1 MTEWGGGDGK
11 PAKLPCPHCGKRLF
25 GKSGVRMHI
34 KMKHGSKGIGAF
46 KEPSDDDES
55 FADRAI
61 QAEIDRACG
70 IANDDD
76 WLLP

>member
-1 MTEWGGGDGK
+1 MSETWGGGSTPK
-11 PAKLPCPHCGKRLF
+11 VACPHCGKRLR
-25 GKSGVRMHI
+25 GDAGVHTHI
-34 KMKHGSKGIGAF
+34 KAKHPNKSRKQFA
-46 KEPSDDDES
+46 PQSDDDES

-70 IANDDD
+70 IPTDDD

>member
-1 MTEWGGGDGK
+1 MTEWGGGR
-11 PAKLPCPHCGKRLF
+11 LPKVACPHCGKRLS
-25 GKSGVRMHI
+25 GDAGVRAHI
-34 KMKHGSKGIGAF
+34 IAKHGGKGKGAF
-46 KEPSDDDES
+46 KPDGDDDES

-70 IANDDD
+70 IPTDDD